1 MSNATSAKGRKAG
14 VLAMALGLGMA
25 AALGHAT
32 QDTQKPQGMTS
43 AQAASET
50 LSDRQQAIVPIAAFA
65 AAGDISRLGTALNQ
79 GLDAGLTVSDARE
92 VLVQLYAYAGLV
104 LPGSPWVTPKT
115 WGGSLPLFRGR
126 TTAWHSPWS
135 AWPRPL
141 LERPPKPRGGSVV
154 HRKRPQPMTGTP
166 GVWCTGGAGRTP
178 RCRGY
183 PWKTRKTHLI

>member
-104 LPGSPWVTPKT
+104 LPGSPW
-115 WGGSLPLFRGR
+115 
-126 TTAWHSPWS
+126 
-135 AWPRPL
+135 
-141 LERPPKPRGGSVV
+141 
-154 HRKRPQPMTGTP
+154 
-166 GVWCTGGAGRTP
+166 
-178 RCRGY
+178 
-183 PWKTRKTHLI
+183 